1 MMSLSS
7 HPLPN
12 STPVNLLPGSFTK
25 EKLHKLLQ
33 RAKFLESQGATADN
47 NAELAQI
54 LGILKNLQSLQQR
67 SNAATVSK
75 HPMGNGTNSAPLP
88 PLSQD
93 QIAALK
99 HQITAFK
106 LISKN
111 MPLPPKLLQAVLSS
125 PKGDKNIIINNNNK
139 ALSNAE
145 RIDNHNETI
154 PQSSI
159 DSILSEKTPV
169 DDDFVKQIIN
179 SRSHTNSH
187 SLTSIPAMTR
197 MAVDP
202 HMIITERERRMQARI
217 QYRIAELEKL
227 PSNLSNATQDRIL
240 FLEEEIASSSSP
252 NLKLKA
258 ILELKGLRLLS
269 KQKKLREE
277 IVNGLTRSTTL
288 ATSADRLAYRRMK
301 KQSLREARMTE
312 KIERQQRIEREQRE
326 KQKHLNYLQ
335 TICDHGR
342 SLVTFQKT
350 WQQKQAKLGRAVQQ
364 FHQHIEKEEQKK
376 TERISKERIRALK
389 NDDEEAY
396 MKLIDE
402 AKDTR
407 LTQLLRQTGM
417 FLESLTKAV
426 VDQQNDPV
434 HAADLH
440 ARAVDEEL
448 GDESDAT
455 KTDYFQMTHR
465 VKEEVSQPSIL
476 VGGKLKD
483 YQLKGLQWMVSLYN
497 NHLNGILADEMGLG
511 KTIQTISLITYLIEK
526 KRQNG
531 PYLIIVPLSTLTNWT
546 LEFEKW
552 APSVAKIVYKG
563 PPQVRKNLQ
572 MDIRY
577 GDFQVLLTT
586 FEYIIKD
593 RPILSKIKWLHMIV
607 DEGHR
612 MKNTNSKLTLVLRQ
626 YYHTRYR
633 LILTGTPLQ
642 NNLPE
647 LWALLNF
654 ILPKIFKSV
663 KSFEEWFNTPFSNQG
678 VQDKIDLNEEEQLLI
693 IKRLHK
699 VLRPFLLRR
708 LKKDVESELPDKVER
723 VIKCKLSSLQAKL
736 YAQMK
741 KHGMLFT
748 AGGEKGKMG
757 IKGLNNTIMQL
768 RKICNHPFVYEEVE
782 NAVNPG
788 RLSNELLYRVSGKF
802 ELLDRMLPKLKQ
814 TGHRV
819 LIFFQMTQ
827 IMSIMEDFLNY
838 RGFHY
843 LRLDGS
849 TKADDRSQLLQ
860 VFNAPDSPYFV
871 FLLSTRAGGLGLNL
885 QSADTV
891 VIFDSDW
898 NPHQDLQ
905 AQDRAHRIGQ
915 TKEVRIFRLISSNSV
930 EENILARANYKLDID
945 GKVIQAGKFDNR
957 STEEDREAFLRSLLE
972 DKSGDMDEGDDEELD
987 DEELN
992 EMLKRSDE
1000 ELTVFQKLDAAR
1012 EREDLELWRRKGGR
1026 GRKVERLVQEHEL
1039 PDIYRQEENADE
1051 EEGPL
1056 LEYGRGQ
1063 RVKGS
1068 IRYDDG
1074 LTEEQWVNALEDDDV
1089 DLDELIAR
1097 KEARRRRRLEKLAN
1111 AREEDTSSD
1120 TGSRRGRR
1128 RRDTSAAPENETP
1141 VLPKKRGR
1149 PPKKSVAVVEVRKR
1163 ARKVKKNQLLGP
1175 DTVPASL
1182 REKMTH
1188 LFMACYKAVEE
1199 CTEEEEDE
1207 EEDSY
1212 RRRSELFMDLVS
1224 KRDYPMYYTMIERPI
1239 SMKMIKERIHS
1250 PYYKSVA
1257 DFRADF
1263 YLMFDN
1269 ARTFNE
1275 EGSVVYEDANELQ
1288 KMLDAKLEALCPGGV
1303 IGSAAEPTSM
1313 VAQGEPQEN
1322 SRTGKEEEEKRS
1334 SDPKT
1339 AEEEQEEDEEED
1351 YEEEDEEEED

>member
-1 MMSLSS
+1 M
-7 HPLPN
+7 P
-12 STPVNLLPGSFTK
+12 PGTFTK
-25 EKLHKLLQ
+25 EKLNRLLQ
-33 RAKFLESQGATADN
+33 RAKFLQSHGANEEN
-47 NAELAQI
+47 NEEFAQI
-54 LGILKNLQSLQQR
+54 LRLLKNLQNLQQLPVP
-67 SNAATVSK
+67 ATVEK
-75 HPMGNGTNSAPLP
+75 QLPVNGAVSTLSST
-88 PLSQD
+88 LSQD
-93 QIAALK
+93 QIATLK
-99 HQITAFK
+99 YQITAFK

-125 PKGDKNIIINNNNK
+125 PSIDKDPNNTLPTLEILEKSYSENHPLRSVNNLPLEKSHDNNK
-139 ALSNAE
+139 AAKKAVL
-145 RIDNHNETI
+145 
-154 PQSSI
+154 PQTHSTSQHHMLTP
-159 DSILSEKTPV
+159 SMTPV
-169 DDDFVKQIIN
+169 G
-179 SRSHTNSH
+179 
-187 SLTSIPAMTR
+187 
-197 MAVDP
+197 VDP
-202 HMIITERERRMQARI
+202 HMIITERERRLQARI

-227 PSNLSNATQDRIL
+227 PSNLSNATESHIGA
-240 FLEEEIASSSSP
+240 LEEEIASSAGP
-252 NLKLKA
+252 NVKLKA
-258 ILELKGLRLLS
+258 ILELKSLRLLT
-269 KQKKLREE
+269 KQKRLREE
-277 IVNGLTRSTTL
+277 IINGLTRSTTL

-312 KIERQQRIEREQRE
+312 KIERQQRVEREHRE
-326 KQKHLNYLQ
+326 KQKHLDYLQ

-342 SLVTFQKT
+342 SLVTAQKL
-350 WQQKQAKLGRAVQQ
+350 WQAKQAKLGRAVQQ
-364 FHQHIEKEEQKK
+364 FHQHIEKEELKK
-376 TERISKERIRALK
+376 AERISKERIRALK

-407 LTQLLRQTGM
+407 LTQLLKQTGV

-434 HAADLH
+434 HTSDFITQETEEDLG
-440 ARAVDEEL
+440 
-448 GDESDAT
+448 GDANA
-455 KTDYFQMTHR
+455 KIDYFQITHR
-465 VKEEVSQPSIL
+465 IREEVAQPTIL
-476 VGGKLKD
+476 VGGTLKD

-552 APSVAKIVYKG
+552 APSVSKIVYKG

-572 MDIRY
+572 MDIRN

-663 KSFEEWFNTPFSNQG
+663 KSFEEWFNTPFSTQG

-736 YAQMK
+736 YSQMK

-782 NAVNPG
+782 NGVNPG
-788 RLSNELLYRVSGKF
+788 RQSNELLYRVSGKF

-838 RGFHY
+838 RGFQY

-849 TKADDRSQLLQ
+849 TKADDRSHLLQ
-860 VFNAPDSPYFV
+860 VFNAPNSPYFV

-915 TKEVRIFRLISSNSV
+915 TKEVRIFRLISTNSV

-972 DKSGDMDEGDDEELD
+972 DKSGELDEADDEELD

-992 EMLKRSDE
+992 EMLKRSEDE
-1000 ELTVFQKLDAAR
+1000 IPVFQRIDR
-1012 EREDLELWRRKGGR
+1012 ERDREDLETWRRRGGR
-1026 GRKVERLVQEHEL
+1026 GRKLDRLVQESEL
-1039 PDIYRQEENADE
+1039 PEIYRQEENIME
-1051 EEGPL
+1051 EDGPM

-1074 LTEEQWVNALEDDDV
+1074 LTEEQWVNALEDEDI
-1089 DLDELIAR
+1089 DLDDLIAR
-1097 KEARRRRRLEKLAN
+1097 KEARRRRRLEKIAN
-1111 AREEDTSSD
+1111 IRDDDSDTS
-1120 TGSRRGRR
+1120 SRRGRR
-1128 RRDTSAAPENETP
+1128 RRDDSVALEETEP
-1141 VLPKKRGR
+1141 LPKRRGR
-1149 PPKKSVAVVEVRKR
+1149 PKKTEAAEQQQRSRKR
-1163 ARKVKKNQLLGP
+1163 IKKVNSVLSGP
-1175 DTVPASL
+1175 DTVPALVRQEMVRIFS
-1182 REKMTH
+1182 EC
-1188 LFMACYKAVEE
+1188 FKAVEE
-1199 CTEEEEDE
+1199 STEEDE
-1207 EEDSY
+1207 ESY
-1212 RRRSELFMDLVS
+1212 RPRAQLFMELVS
-1224 KRDYPMYYTMIERPI
+1224 KRDYPMYYTMIKKPI
-1239 SMKMIKERIHS
+1239 SMDMIKERIHS
-1250 PYYKSVA
+1250 PYYKTVVEFQE
-1257 DFRADF
+1257 DFH
-1263 YLMFDN
+1263 LMFDN

-1275 EGSVVYEDANELQ
+1275 EGSLVYEDADELQ
-1288 KMLDAKLEALCPGGV
+1288 NILDAKLEALCPGGV
-1303 IGSAAEPTSM
+1303 ISSAGKLTS
-1313 VAQGEPQEN
+1313 VVSQGESQEN
-1322 SRTGKEEEEKRS
+1322 SRSGEERRSPYPEEDDR
-1334 SDPKT
+1334 D
-1339 AEEEQEEDEEED
+1339 EDEEENGD
-1351 YEEEDEEEED
+1351 RYQEDEYDE